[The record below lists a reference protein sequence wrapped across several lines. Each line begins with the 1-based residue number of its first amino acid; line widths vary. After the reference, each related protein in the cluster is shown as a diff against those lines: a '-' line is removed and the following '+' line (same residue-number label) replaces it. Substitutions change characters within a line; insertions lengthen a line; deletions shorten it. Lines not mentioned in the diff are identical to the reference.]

1 MSSFSMV
8 VKPCI
13 CVKSP
18 IKGCAV
24 PILVAIRFTPHPLH
38 PPPIKGL
45 AAPIPAAV
53 GRHPSPARPRT
64 GSQPSAHMRVML
76 HSSERSGSRLLGS
89 TPPKCCS
96 LMLSL
101 SGGA

>member
-24 PILVAIRFTPHPLH
+24 PILVAIRFTPPQS
-38 PPPIKGL
+38 KGL
-45 AAPIPAAV
+45 PFPSLLWADA
-53 GRHPSPARPRT
+53 PSPARPRT

-76 HSSERSGSRLLGS
+76 HSSERSGSRPLGS

-101 SGGA
+101 SSGA